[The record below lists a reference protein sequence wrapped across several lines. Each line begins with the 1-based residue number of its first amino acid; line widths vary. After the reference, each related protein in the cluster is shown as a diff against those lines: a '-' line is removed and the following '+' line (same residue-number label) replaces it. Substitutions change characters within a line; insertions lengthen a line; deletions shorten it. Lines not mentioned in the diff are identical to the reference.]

1 MSQPNDSRMKQ
12 QRDDLRRQL
21 ADRLGRLVA
30 REYLFRRSIGSTS
43 VPLGSRPGS
52 PLTASA
58 SGESVDGGEDQK
70 RAEAKGN

>member
-1 MSQPNDSRMKQ
+1 MSNANDSHMKQ

-21 ADRLGRLVA
+21 ADRIGRLVA
-30 REYLFRRSIGSTS
+30 REYLSRQSIGGTS
-43 VPLGSRPGS
+43 FPPPSRPGT

-58 SGESVDGGEDQK
+58 SGESADDSEVKK